1 VTVVGGVPRSGEQ
14 IQTALA
20 AFVTRWKNYQGTE
33 KSGAQTF
40 LNELFEC
47 YGTSRADIGARFED
61 FKASAGFMDLHWPQ
75 VCIIEMKAPSR
86 AKLLYQARE
95 QVMRYW
101 KESADEVH
109 DRPAARYVVLCA
121 FQRFEVWEPGRF
133 PVSPR
138 IGFDIEELPDRYES
152 LMFLA
157 APTLAPS
164 FADHYRELTKE
175 AAAAIALL
183 YQSLKKRSA
192 APIDEIQRFTLQCV
206 WSLFAED
213 LGMLDGYP
221 LQNIVHTL
229 RQDPTRSSAAEIGM
243 FFRVLNQK
251 GDHNRQGVLK
261 GTRYVNGELF
271 AQPAEVNLNQDELAL
286 IAKAA
291 EHDWRKVDPTI
302 FGSLMEGVLGRDRRW
317 ELGAHYTHEVDILKI
332 VEPTIIRPWQQR
344 IDACTSP
351 TQARELLDELCS
363 FRVLDPACGC
373 GNFLY
378 VAYRELRSLEHQL
391 KARIT
396 TLAAEQGA
404 AKPPGPWPYYRLSN
418 LQGID
423 IERIAVLIARVTL
436 WMGHRQMVD
445 RFGEA
450 EPVLPLVDLSSIR
463 VADALRTEWPETDA
477 IVGNPPFLGDRNIR
491 EAFGDEYVEW
501 LKRSFGV
508 GVKDFC
514 TYWFR
519 KAHEHL
525 LPGQRA
531 GLVGTNSVSQNRAR
545 SASLDY
551 IVANGGTI
559 TDAVSSQKWPGEA
572 KVHVSLVNWVNDVEV
587 GPFILDGVVVSGID
601 SSLHVN
607 APDAWTPAILLAN
620 KGRAFYGPVPIGKGF
635 ALTGV
640 EAGELTTEDHR
651 NVEVVRPYLTG
662 SDITDDPDQAAR
674 RCPWRR
680 RVITPVHCE
689 SCVSG

>member
-1 VTVVGGVPRSGEQ
+1 
-14 IQTALA
+14 
-20 AFVTRWKNYQGTE
+20 
-33 KSGAQTF
+33 
-40 LNELFEC
+40 
-47 YGTSRADIGARFED
+47 
-61 FKASAGFMDLHWPQ
+61 
-75 VCIIEMKAPSR
+75 
-86 AKLLYQARE
+86 
-95 QVMRYW
+95 
-101 KESADEVH
+101 
-109 DRPAARYVVLCA
+109 
-121 FQRFEVWEPGRF
+121 
-133 PVSPR
+133 
-138 IGFDIEELPDRYES
+138 
-152 LMFLA
+152 
-157 APTLAPS
+157 
-164 FADHYRELTKE
+164 
-175 AAAAIALL
+175 
-183 YQSLKKRSA
+183 
-192 APIDEIQRFTLQCV
+192 
-206 WSLFAED
+206 
-213 LGMLDGYP
+213 
-221 LQNIVHTL
+221 
-229 RQDPTRSSAAEIGM
+229 
-243 FFRVLNQK
+243 
-251 GDHNRQGVLK
+251 
-261 GTRYVNGELF
+261 
-271 AQPAEVNLNQDELAL
+271 
-286 IAKAA
+286 
-291 EHDWRKVDPTI
+291 
-302 FGSLMEGVLGRDRRW
+302 
-317 ELGAHYTHEVDILKI
+317 
-332 VEPTIIRPWQQR
+332 
-344 IDACTSP
+344 
-351 TQARELLDELCS
+351 
-363 FRVLDPACGC
+363 
-373 GNFLY
+373 
-378 VAYRELRSLEHQL
+378 
-391 KARIT
+391 
-396 TLAAEQGA
+396 
-404 AKPPGPWPYYRLSN
+404 
-418 LQGID
+418 
-423 IERIAVLIARVTL
+423 VLIARVTL